1 MKLQKRFSR
10 KYNQKNYYKYV
21 VNVPAMM
28 VKEANISEGEELEIE
43 AKDGKIILKR
53 KQKN

>member
-10 KYNQKNYYKYV
+10 NYNKKDYYKYV

-28 VKEANISEGEELEIE
+28 VKEAGIKEGEELDVEV
-43 AKDGKIILKR
+43 KDGKIILKKR
-53 KQKN
+53 V